1 MRKKRQR
8 DGYLDYYCSLLDDL
22 GDQVDRS
29 EGKLKNAMRRVT
41 TILRKEEGIITLYI
55 KMKPHVLKKKPYII

>member
-1 MRKKRQR
+1 MAVTY
-8 DGYLDYYCSLLDDL
+8 GLVFSLLDDL

-41 TILRKEEGIITLYI
+41 TILRKEEGNKQFEICVFLF
-55 KMKPHVLKKKPYII
+55 